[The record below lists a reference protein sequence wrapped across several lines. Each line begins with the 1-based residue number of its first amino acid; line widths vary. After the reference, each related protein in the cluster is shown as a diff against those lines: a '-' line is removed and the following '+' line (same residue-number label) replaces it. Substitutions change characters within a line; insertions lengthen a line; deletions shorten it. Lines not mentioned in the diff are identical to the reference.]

1 VMGRRLTLAAV
12 VAALSLVSTACSTAS
27 SGSNDSPP
35 PTITVAAAA
44 SLTDAFEVI
53 GTEFTK
59 STGIPVTF
67 SFAASS
73 AIAEQIRGGA
83 PIDVFA
89 SAGKAS
95 MEPLVAEQLVTGVAD
110 FATNA
115 LAIAVPA
122 GNPAAVTGLG
132 DLSRVSVAVC
142 QEQVPCGAATV
153 KLFEH
158 NALAVT
164 PVTFEP
170 DVRSVLTKVET
181 DEVDAGIV
189 YVTDVAAA
197 GDLVEGVTIPSDSN
211 VTTLNQ
217 AAIVAASDHAEAAAA
232 FIAFLNG
239 SEAQAALAAAGF
251 APAP

>member
-1 VMGRRLTLAAV
+1 MIGRTITLAAA
-12 VAALSLVSTACSTAS
+12 VAALSLVSTACSSTS
-27 SGSNDSPP
+27 SSSNDSPP
-35 PTITVAAAA
+35 ATITVAAAA
-44 SLTDAFEVI
+44 SLTDVFEVI

-110 FATNA
+110 FATNS
-115 LAIAVPA
+115 LVIAVPA
-122 GNPAAVTGLG
+122 GNPGAVTGLA

-153 KLFEH
+153 KLFEQ

-164 PVTFEP
+164 PITFEP

-189 YVTDVAAA
+189 YVTDVKAAA
-197 GDLVEGVTIPSDSN
+197 DLVEGVTIPADSN
-211 VTTLNQ
+211 VTSLNQ
-217 AAIVAASDHAEAAAA
+217 AAIVAASEHADAAAA
-232 FIAFLNG
+232 FIAFLKG
-239 SEAQAALAAAGF
+239 PEAQAALASAGF
-251 APAP
+251 GPPS

>member
-1 VMGRRLTLAAV
+1 MMARKLTLAAV

-44 SLTDAFEVI
+44 SLTDVFEVI
-53 GTEFTK
+53 GAEFTK

-110 FATNA
+110 FATNS
-115 LAIAVPA
+115 LVIAVPA

-142 QEQVPCGAATV
+142 QEQIPCGAATL
-153 KLFEH
+153 KLFEQ

-197 GDLVEGVTIPSDSN
+197 GDLVEGVTIPSESN

-217 AAIVAASDHAEAAAA
+217 AAIVAASDNSEASAV

-239 SEAQAALAAAGF
+239 PEAQAALAAAGF

>member
-1 VMGRRLTLAAV
+1 VMGRKLTLAAV

-27 SGSNDSPP
+27 SGNDDSAP

-44 SLTDAFEVI
+44 SLTDVFDAI
-53 GTEFTK
+53 GAEFTQA
-59 STGIPVTF
+59 TGIPVTF

-83 PIDVFA
+83 PLDVFA

-110 FATNA
+110 FATNS
-115 LAIAVPA
+115 LVIAVPV

-153 KLFEH
+153 KLFEQ

-189 YVTDVAAA
+189 YVTDVATA
-197 GDLVEGVTIPSDSN
+197 GDLVAGVTIPSDSN

-217 AAIVAASDHAEAAAA
+217 AAIVAASDNAEAAAA

-239 SEAQAALAAAGF
+239 PEAQAALAAAGF

>member
-1 VMGRRLTLAAV
+1 MGRKLTLAAV

-27 SGSNDSPP
+27 SSSNDSAP

-44 SLTDAFEVI
+44 SLTDVFEVI
-53 GTEFTK
+53 GTEFTQA
-59 STGIPVTF
+59 TGIPVAF

-110 FATNA
+110 FATNS
-115 LAIAVPA
+115 LVVAVPA

-153 KLFEH
+153 KLFEQ

-189 YVTDVAAA
+189 YVTDVASA

-217 AAIVAASDHAEAAAA
+217 AAIVAASDNAEAAAA

-239 SEAQAALAAAGF
+239 PEAQAALAAAGF

>member
-1 VMGRRLTLAAV
+1 MGRKVTLAAV
-12 VAALSLVSTACSTAS
+12 VAALSLVSTACSTATS
-27 SGSNDSPP
+27 SSKYSPP

-44 SLTDAFEVI
+44 SLTDVFEVI
-53 GTEFTK
+53 GTEFTQV
-59 STGIPVTF
+59 TGIPVTF

-73 AIAEQIRGGA
+73 AIAEQVRGGA

-110 FATNA
+110 FATNS
-115 LAIAVPA
+115 LVIATPA

-153 KLFEH
+153 RLFEQ

-217 AAIVAASDHAEAAAA
+217 VAIVAASDNAEAAAA

-239 SEAQAALAAAGF
+239 PEAQVALAAAGF

>member
-1 VMGRRLTLAAV
+1 MMGRRLTLAAV

-44 SLTDAFEVI
+44 SLTDVFEVI

-217 AAIVAASDHAEAAAA
+217 AAIVAASDHAEAAAT
-232 FIAFLNG
+232 FIDFLNG

-251 APAP
+251 APAS

>member
-1 VMGRRLTLAAV
+1 MMGRKLTLTAV

-44 SLTDAFEVI
+44 SLTDVFEVI
-53 GTEFTK
+53 GTEFTQA
-59 STGIPVTF
+59 TGSPVTF

-110 FATNA
+110 FATNS
-115 LAIAVPA
+115 LVIAVPA

-153 KLFEH
+153 KLFEQ

-189 YVTDVAAA
+189 YVTDVASA
-197 GDLVEGVTIPSDSN
+197 GDLVEGVTIPPDAN

-217 AAIVAASDHAEAAAA
+217 VAIVAASDNAEAAAA

-239 SEAQAALAAAGF
+239 PEAQAALASAGF